1 MTPPGVVA
9 ALWRY
14 PVKSMLGER
23 CQSLALTGRGVE
35 GDRLHAIR
43 DADGKLG
50 SGKSTR
56 RFRRIDGLFT
66 FHAVYDGDVPVIAF
80 PDGRRLRG
88 DDGSVHGALSA
99 ALGQPVTL
107 AREAAISHMDAGPVH
122 LLTTASLAWLRGL
135 LPAARLDERRF
146 RPNVLVDVPGASSI
160 EREWLGRTVAVGA
173 EVRLAV
179 RDMTERCAMVSLAQS
194 ELPGDPAILRTLAQD
209 AGLDF
214 GVYADVVAPGRIS
227 VGDRVGV
234 V

>member
-35 GDRLHAIR
+35 GDRLYAIR